1 VKQALIAALLTAA
14 IFALVTLIILA
25 AQRGA

>member
-1 VKQALIAALLTAA
+1 VRHVLIAALLTAA
-14 IFALVTLIILA
+14 IFTLVTLLILA